1 MKLKDVKF
9 VRDATLEAAG
19 QEDASMQLAFG
30 QLAKTLLAR
39 LGVSRRAK
47 VSFSVEVEFDEA
59 STSPQGTVSVAEP
72 AQEATT

>member
-1 MKLKDVKF
+1 
-9 VRDATLEAAG
+9 
-19 QEDASMQLAFG
+19 MQLAFG
-30 QLAKTLLAR
+30 QLAKTLLMR

-47 VSFSVEVEFDEA
+47 VSFSVEVEFDEV